1 VRILVATTAGAGHFA
16 PLVPFARACARAG
29 HRVRVAAP
37 ESFRGAV
44 GQAGLDHAPVDDA
57 PPEAL
62 REAMGR
68 IPELTMREANE
79 LVVREVF
86 GRIDAEAALPGLR
99 TTVESW
105 RPDVILREPAEVASY
120 VVASDLGVP
129 CVEVNIGLDGFAD
142 DLVTLLDEPL
152 QALGCGDGS
161 AGLREA
167 MRWTLV
173 PPSFDVDATTT
184 TRRPVRFRYPATRPP
199 TARSLPPWW
208 AESDHDPLVYVTFG
222 SVAAAIGLFPRFYVA
237 VLEALREVPARV
249 LMTLGEA
256 GDPVALGA
264 LPGNV
269 HVERWWPQ
277 DQVMQHAA
285 AILGHGGFGTTM
297 TALAAGLPQVVVP
310 LFAGD
315 QYENAA
321 RVHVTGAG
329 VALQVDGVA
338 DRRAGDMVP
347 SGPDVLDRLPAAVRA
362 ALHDDGLR
370 RGAQAIAAEIAALPE
385 PETCLPLLEELV
397 GSR

>member
-1 VRILVATTAGAGHFA
+1 
-16 PLVPFARACARAG
+16 
-29 HRVRVAAP
+29 
-37 ESFRGAV
+37 
-44 GQAGLDHAPVDDA
+44 
-57 PPEAL
+57 
-62 REAMGR
+62 
-68 IPELTMREANE
+68 
-79 LVVREVF
+79 
-86 GRIDAEAALPGLR
+86 
-99 TTVESW
+99 
-105 RPDVILREPAEVASY
+105 
-120 VVASDLGVP
+120 
-129 CVEVNIGLDGFAD
+129 
-142 DLVTLLDEPL
+142 
-152 QALGCGDGS
+152 
-161 AGLREA
+161 
-167 MRWTLV
+167 
-173 PPSFDVDATTT
+173 
-184 TRRPVRFRYPATRPP
+184 
-199 TARSLPPWW
+199 
-208 AESDHDPLVYVTFG
+208 
-222 SVAAAIGLFPRFYVA
+222 
-237 VLEALREVPARV
+237 
-249 LMTLGEA
+249 MTLGEA
-256 GDPVALGA
+256 GDPEALGA

-277 DQVMQHAA
+277 EQVMQHAA

-321 RVHVTGAG
+321 RVDVTGAG